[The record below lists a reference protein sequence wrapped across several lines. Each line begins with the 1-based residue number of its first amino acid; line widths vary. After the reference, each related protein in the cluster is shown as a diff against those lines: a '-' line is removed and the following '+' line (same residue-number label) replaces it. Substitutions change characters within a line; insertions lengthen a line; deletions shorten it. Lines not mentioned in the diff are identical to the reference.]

1 MENQKIDRESAEAE
15 FYRMCELLDLDV
27 TTSNDE
33 DKEQLEGHKDKIVS
47 AIMSGAMTI
56 GDDGLPTLTTK
67 AGAELAFTL
76 PTGATLLEADKAPEG
91 HNNRRMFLLIGA
103 LTRGKFAPS
112 KCTVKETAVLMSV
125 TALFLAD

>member
-1 MENQKIDRESAEAE
+1 MKTDKIAPDVAEAE

-33 DKEQLEGHKDKIVS
+33 DKDQLETHKAKIVA
-47 AIMSGAMTI
+47 AIVSGTMTI
-56 GDDGLPTLTTK
+56 GDDGLPTVATK
-67 AGAELAFTL
+67 AGAELVFTM

-91 HNNRRMFLLIGA
+91 QNNRRMFLLVGA

-112 KCTVKETAVLMSV
+112 KCTVKEAALLMSV

>member
-1 MENQKIDRESAEAE
+1 MKTDKIAPDMAEAE

-33 DKEQLEGHKDKIVS
+33 DKEQLETHKAKIVA
-47 AIMSGAMTI
+47 AIVSGTMTI
-56 GDDGLPTLTTK
+56 GDDGLPTVTTK
-67 AGAELAFTL
+67 AGAELAFTM
-76 PTGATLLEADKAPEG
+76 PNGATLLEADKAPEG
-91 HNNRRMFLLIGA
+91 QNNRRMFLLVGA

-112 KCTVKETAVLMSV
+112 KCTVKEAALLMSV

>member
-1 MENQKIDRESAEAE
+1 MNTDKIAPEMAEAE

-33 DKEQLEGHKDKIVS
+33 DKEQLETHKAKIIA
-47 AIMSGAMTI
+47 AIASGTMTI
-56 GDDGLPTLTTK
+56 GDDGLPTVTTK
-67 AGAELAFTL
+67 AGADLAFTM
-76 PTGATLLEADKAPEG
+76 PTGATLLEADKAPSG
-91 HNNRRMFLLIGA
+91 HDNRRMFLMIGA

-112 KCTVKETAVLMSV
+112 KCTVKETALLISV